1 MSIDQR
7 CGKQQESRDAAGYWD
22 CATEAKARDGVA
34 GCGNPT
40 PTAPTDYGMLEA
52 KIPTKKTCDAT
63 ALVDTTLKKLFK
75 DGAKKQ
81 ADTTFVPDNKDFNQM
96 AYEATTAIGCSYKR
110 CGSELNLLCFYNKD
124 PATIAPQKIYEETNT
139 LCDGCDGGPG
149 GANDCVEALCKGS
162 QPAALNDPKMCT
174 HASKLLMTDDLRTM
188 AWNLHD
194 YYRRLLATG
203 WAEDGKI
210 KYAKPAAAMPK
221 LEYNCDVEKEIVDVT
236 SVCDGNTAKLT
247 KPNNVAILNTLALTR
262 EEALKQAIEDW
273 WSALKK
279 TGVEDNKY
287 SDSMEGQPLQ
297 KYVNM
302 AYDKTT
308 ALGCGVDICQKIG
321 KTIVQ
326 CGYVV
331 DTQIDDGD
339 YIYQTSTKACSGCRK
354 ANKEC
359 SPLGGL
365 CV

>member
-1 MSIDQR
+1 MWPLPLM
-7 CGKQQESRDAAGYWD
+7 YWD

-34 GCGNPT
+34 GCGNPA

-81 ADTTFVPDNKDFNQM
+81 ASNAFDAANKDFNQVSLLRMATNLHM

-124 PATIAPQKIYEETNT
+124 PATIAPPLTKIYEETNT
-139 LCDGCDGGPG
+139 LCDGCNGGPA

-162 QPAALNDPKMCT
+162 QPAALNEPTMCT
-174 HASKLLMTDDLRTM
+174 AQASKLLMTDDLRKM

-221 LEYNCDVEKEIVDVT
+221 LEYSCEMEEKIAPAT
-236 SVCDGNTAKLT
+236 NACDGKTAALT
-247 KPNNVAILNTLALTR
+247 EPNNVAILNTLALTR

-331 DTQIDDGD
+331 DTWVSFITNQ
-339 YIYQTSTKACSGCRK
+339 
-354 ANKEC
+354 N
-359 SPLGGL
+359 
-365 CV
+365 